1 MSTALSY
8 TVAVRNLRLD
18 QAWDQCNG
26 GFIKIYAGA
35 VPANAD
41 AGLGG
46 ATLLSTLGFAAGAFS
61 AAAAGVKTANA
72 ITQDPSAVGTG
83 TATFFRTFKSD
94 NVTIIAQGTVGTAGE
109 ALNLGT
115 TAINAGDIVQISSW
129 AVTEAP

>member
-8 TVAVRNLRLD
+8 VVAVRNTRLND
-18 QAWDQCNG
+18 AWDLCNA

-46 ATLLSTLGFAAGAFS
+46 ATLLSTLGFAAAAFS
-61 AAAAGVKTANA
+61 AAAAGVKTANP
-72 ITQDPSAVGTG
+72 ITSDPSAVGTG
-83 TATFFRTFKSD
+83 VATFFRAYESD
-94 NVTIIAQGTVGTAGE
+94 AVTVVAQGTVGTAGE

-115 TAINAGDIVQISSW
+115 TSINAGDVVQISSW
-129 AVTEAP
+129 VVTEAP